1 MEDQH
6 LVAKSLFC
14 YAEHLK
20 SSKKTKGIATI
31 TIFQKKAYV
40 LMQIYDKDKM
50 SE

>member
-1 MEDQH
+1 MQNIQKAPKRQK
-6 LVAKSLFC
+6 V
-14 YAEHLK
+14 
-20 SSKKTKGIATI
+20 IATI